1 MKKPILIS
9 LFLLFTN
16 YTFSQSKLS
25 ALYDSAGVFY
35 EKNEFRK
42 ALEYYDR
49 YYSSPGSGLDNYG
62 TFFAAMAACQE
73 GDKEKAIHYLKLSA
87 KVGYDYYSFD
97 LFVNNPNNTCLKDTP
112 EWKEY
117 AGIMKFKADSSQ
129 ASIIKTQAELE
140 DTGKRINED
149 GDTYWKSLTRKKK
162 DLHTFIK
169 NYDGFKAPAQ
179 TGFWTLYTL
188 QVNDTLAVPYL
199 LYIPESYDP
208 KEKTPLYVY
217 LHGGIVNLPEFWD
230 PVHVAYATEANYMK
244 EQAGKNGFIL
254 YPFGKKDFGWLYQQ
268 EAFETILKQIAR
280 IKSLY
285 NIDDNR
291 VFLGG
296 ISNGGSGAFW
306 FANKN
311 QSPFAAFF
319 AFNYLP
325 LVYSG
330 NTTLRNLQNQT
341 PFYGISGTKDR
352 VFPIARVNE
361 IYDFARQENANW
373 HNRVLTGGHT
383 LPFFENDSARMVFD
397 SVMTRR
403 RNPFPEN
410 IIWETDDIR
419 NGRKNWI
426 EITELDTTAMRAPWH
441 TDLLPQAVKEGKI
454 KRPFNRNRTG
464 AVKATVKGNNI
475 YLESSRV
482 KSLRLYLSQDMIN
495 YKQKVRVFHNGKAVF
510 KGKLQPDHSLMT
522 EEFIKTRDRAFIVS
536 NVLNFSINTR
546 IPAHH

>member
-1 MKKPILIS
+1 MKKPILFS
-9 LFLLFTN
+9 LFLLLTN
-16 YTFSQSKLS
+16 YTFSQSNLH

-117 AGIMKFKADSSQ
+117 AGIMKFKADSSE
-129 ASIIKTQAELE
+129 ASIIKTRGELE
-140 DTGKRINED
+140 DTGKRINENNNA
-149 GDTYWKSLTRKKK
+149 YWESLTRKKK
-162 DLHTFIK
+162 DLHTLIK

-188 QVNDTLAVPYL
+188 QVNDTLSVPYL
-199 LYIPESYDP
+199 VYIPENYDP
-208 KEKTPLYVY
+208 KKKAPLYVY
-217 LHGGIVNLPEFWD
+217 LHGGIVNRPEFSE
-230 PVHVAYATEANYMK
+230 PANVIYATEANYIK
-244 EQAGKNGFIL
+244 EHAGKDSFIL

-268 EAFETILKQIAR
+268 EAFEAILKQIAT

-296 ISNGGSGAFW
+296 HSNGGSGAFW

-319 AFNYLP
+319 ALNYLP

-330 NTTLRNLQNQT
+330 NTLLRNLQNQT

-361 IYDFARQENANW
+361 IYDFARQQNVNW

-383 LPFFENDSARMVFD
+383 LPFFENDSVRLVFD
-397 SVMTRR
+397 SVLTRR

-419 NGRKNWI
+419 NGRKNWM
-426 EITELDTTAMRAPWH
+426 EITALDTTAQRAQWH

-464 AVKATVKGNNI
+464 AVRATVKGNHI

-482 KSLRLYLSQDMIN
+482 KSLRIYLSQDMIN
-495 YKQKVRVFHNGKAVF
+495 YKKKVRIFHNGKPILRF
-510 KGKLQPDHSLMT
+510 KLKPDNNVMT
-522 EEFIKTRDRAFIVS
+522 EEFRKTGDRVFIVS
-536 NVLNFSINTR
+536 NIVDINL
-546 IPAHH
+546 